1 MPLVN
6 VCYQVTEHGA
16 PPLLLKKGLATIVA
30 LRLSVEGTPWV
41 KPEDVIVM
49 FQEYGHHDVHTRDV
63 AIIVTAHNFAER
75 VTAHAAITTLIAE
88 DISKTLEGFSYSVI
102 VNLTPLEWKGRA

>member
-6 VCYQVTEHGA
+6 VYYRVTEHGA
-16 PPLLLKKGLATIVA
+16 PPLVLKKGLATIVA

-63 AIIVTAHNFAER
+63 AVIVTAHNFAAR
-75 VTAHAAITTLIAE
+75 VAAHEAITKRIAD
-88 DISKTLEGFSYSVI
+88 DIAKTLEGFSYSVI
-102 VNLTPLEWKGRA
+102 VNLTALEWKGCA